1 MSLILAKVALLS
13 KNFLKHIL
21 GILSNEIL
29 VMTYYFKY
37 TQWYQATLKIIESK
51 NYKPVLPKLKPPGD
65 IYHVRFSNKT
75 IEMINLS
82 AMFNG
87 TNVKVS
93 LETDKCKFVRPNV
106 VYNVIDPI
114 RSKIFHFINFA

>member
-1 MSLILAKVALLS
+1 MS
-13 KNFLKHIL
+13 
-21 GILSNEIL
+21 
-29 VMTYYFKY
+29 YYFKY

-51 NYKPVLPKLKPPGD
+51 NYKPGLPKLKPPGD

-106 VYNVIDPI
+106 AYNVIDPI
-114 RSKIFHFINFA
+114 HSKIFHFINFA